1 MRRPGPSRNTALAV
15 QRLRRQIARLEKQAR
30 FLAARLEAANRDLE
44 AFSKSVAHDLR
55 TPLRTISGFI
65 EIVRDHHMRDL
76 PAEVRRYF
84 ELIDAGAREIDGLIN
99 ALLLFSRLRRERGAR
114 RRPAN
119 PRKPRRRRIKTK
131 PAVGA

>member
-1 MRRPGPSRNTALAV
+1 MRRRIS
-15 QRLRRQIARLEKQAR
+15 RLERQAE

-65 EIVRDHHMRDL
+65 EILRDHHMRDL

-84 ELIDAGAREIDGLIN
+84 ELINAGAREIDGLIN

-114 RRPAN
+114 RPAD
-119 PRKPRRRRIKTK
+119 PRKPRRRRIKAK